1 MNKYYKK
8 LELDKILEL
17 LAEQT
22 YSDACRE
29 KALKLKPSF
38 DEEEIRTEL
47 KKTDDAF
54 KLSAKFGTPRFR
66 KIKDL
71 SMSLRRCKSGSALS
85 FRELLDVADILRETN
100 MLCDWFSQCESM
112 ESSLAEYFRELYPIK
127 QLEQRIS
134 ESIIS
139 EEEMSD
145 AASAELSSIRKRIV
159 RQGMNIREQLDKL
172 IKSRSTQKFLQEAIV
187 TMRDGRYVVPVR
199 SEYKNEVAGLVHD
212 TSATGQTFFIE
223 PMSVVE
229 ANNEI
234 RVLKSREQAE
244 IERITLELSGQVG
257 ENADSI
263 ANNFRI
269 AQILELYF
277 AKANLGAKM
286 RGAAAKIVSEPR
298 VVLNQARHPLINP
311 DTVVPISVEIG
322 GKYESLIITGPN
334 TGGKTVAIKTVGLL
348 TLMTMCGLMIP
359 AGDGSEIGIF
369 GGIYVDIGDE
379 QSIEQSLSTFSSHM
393 VNVVKIL
400 GMADDR
406 SLVLIDELGSGT
418 DPVEGA
424 ALAVSVL
431 TELKERHAKVCATT
445 HYQEVKMFALQT
457 EGVENASCEFD
468 VNTLKPTY
476 RLIVGVPGKSNAFAI
491 SQRLGMPEEV
501 IERAKE
507 LVSTENK
514 RFEQVVDALEKSR
527 QELEALKESAA
538 VSERNAKL
546 TESELKQKL
555 SELEQQK
562 EKELE
567 SARQRALSIVEE
579 TRFRSNQLLNE
590 LEELKKVKDK
600 EALRQGLSS
609 MKGKTNSTLNKMQ
622 DEANPVV
629 ERRAEDPEGRMNEP
643 LGEREVLCVSQF
655 TLLAD
660 TKKEGV
666 LMTVPNMSGVC
677 YVQVGMMKI
686 KTNQKN
692 LRLVD
697 NKKKQPTP
705 QKSVG
710 GSVKKQVTS
719 NMNRRGMELD
729 IRGMMTDEG
738 VLEMERFID
747 SAQLS
752 GISTVIIIHGKGTGA
767 LRAAVQQALKTN
779 PAVKSYRQG
788 AYGEGEAGVT
798 VVELK

>member
-22 YSDACRE
+22 YSDACHD
-29 KALKLKPSF
+29 KALKLSPSF
-38 DEEEIRTEL
+38 DEAEIRREL
-47 KKTDDAF
+47 QKTNDAF
-54 KLSAKFGTPRFR
+54 TLSAKFGTPRFR
-66 KIKDL
+66 KIKDI
-71 SMSLRRCKSGSALS
+71 SFSLRRCKSGSALS

-100 MLCDWFSQCESM
+100 MLCDWFGQCESM
-112 ESSLAEYFRELYPIK
+112 ENSLSEYFRELYPIK
-127 QLEQRIS
+127 DLEQRIS

-145 AASAELSSIRKRIV
+145 AASPELASIRKRIV

-199 SEYKNEVAGLVHD
+199 SEYKNEVSGLVHD

-244 IERITLELSGQVG
+244 IERITQELSARVG

-263 ANNFRI
+263 ANNFRV

-286 RGAAAKIVSEPR
+286 RGVAANIVSEPR
-298 VVLNQARHPLINP
+298 ISLHQARHPLIDQNS
-311 DTVVPISVEIG
+311 VVPITLELG
-322 GKYESLIITGPN
+322 GAYSSLMITGPN
-334 TGGKTVAIKTVGLL
+334 TGGKTVAIKTIGLL

-359 AGDGSEIGIF
+359 AGDGSEVGVF

-400 GMADDR
+400 SKADDR

-424 ALAVSVL
+424 ALAVSIL
-431 TELKERHAKVCATT
+431 STLREQGAKVAATT
-445 HYQEVKMFALQT
+445 HYQEVKMYALQT
-457 EGVENASCEFD
+457 DGVENASCEFD

-491 SQRLGMPEEV
+491 SQRLGMPDYV
-501 IERAKE
+501 IDRAKE
-507 LVSTENK
+507 LVSTENQ

-538 VSERNAKL
+538 ISERNAKM

-555 SELEQQK
+555 SDLEQQK

-600 EALRQGLSS
+600 EALRQGLSNA
-609 MKGKTNSTLNKMQ
+609 KGKTNSTLNKMQ
-622 DEANPVV
+622 DDANPVV
-629 ERRAEDPEGRMNEP
+629 QRHIDTYVLPRP
-643 LGEREVLCVSQF
+643 LKAGDTVM
-655 TLLAD
+655 LAD
-660 TKKEGV
+660 TRKEGV
-666 LMTVPNMSGVC
+666 LMTVPNMSGTC

-692 LRLVD
+692 LRLVE
-697 NKKKQPTP
+697 NKKKQQP

-719 NMNRRGMELD
+719 NMNRRGGMELD
-729 IRGMMTDEG
+729 IRGMMSDEG
-738 VLEMERFID
+738 VLEVERFID
-747 SAQLS
+747 GAQLS
-752 GISTVIIIHGKGTGA
+752 GISTVVIIHGKGTGA
-767 LRAAVQQALKTN
+767 LRAAVQQSLKTN

>member
-22 YSDACRE
+22 SSDSCRD
-29 KALKLKPSF
+29 KALKLSPSF
-38 DEEEIRTEL
+38 DEAEIRREL
-47 KKTDDAF
+47 QKTNDAF
-54 KLSAKFGTPRFR
+54 TLSAKFGTPRFR
-66 KIKDL
+66 RIKDI
-71 SMSLRRCKSGSALS
+71 SFSLRRCKSGSALS

-100 MLCDWFSQCESM
+100 MLCDWFGQCESM
-112 ESSLAEYFRELYPIK
+112 ENSLSEYFRELYPIK
-127 QLEQRIS
+127 DLEQRIS

-145 AASAELSSIRKRIV
+145 AASPELASIRKRIV

-199 SEYKNEVAGLVHD
+199 SEYKNEVSGLVHD

-244 IERITLELSGQVG
+244 IERITQELSARVG

-263 ANNFRI
+263 ANNFRV

-286 RGAAAKIVSEPR
+286 RGVAANIVSEPR
-298 VVLNQARHPLINP
+298 ISLHQARHPLIDQNS
-311 DTVVPISVEIG
+311 VVPITVELG
-322 GKYESLIITGPN
+322 GAYSSLMITGPN
-334 TGGKTVAIKTVGLL
+334 TGGKTVAIKTIGLL

-359 AGDGSEIGIF
+359 AGDGSEVGIF

-400 GMADDR
+400 SLADDR

-424 ALAVSVL
+424 ALAVSRL
-431 TELKERHAKVCATT
+431 STLREQGAKVAATT
-445 HYQEVKMFALQT
+445 HYQEVKMYALQT

-491 SQRLGMPEEV
+491 SQRLGMPDYV
-501 IERAKE
+501 IDRAKE

-538 VSERNAKL
+538 ISERNAKM

-555 SELEQQK
+555 SDLEQQK

-567 SARQRALSIVEE
+567 SARQRAMSIVEE

-600 EALRQGLSS
+600 EALRQGLSAA
-609 MKGKTNSTLNKMQ
+609 KGKTNSALNRMQ
-622 DEANPVV
+622 DDANPVV
-629 ERRAEDPEGRMNEP
+629 QRHIDSYVLPRP
-643 LGEREVLCVSQF
+643 LKAGDTVM
-655 TLLAD
+655 LAD
-660 TKKEGV
+660 TRKEGV
-666 LMTVPNMSGVC
+666 LMTVPNMSGTC

-692 LRLVD
+692 LRLVE
-697 NKKKQPTP
+697 NKKKQQP

-719 NMNRRGMELD
+719 NMNRRGGMELD
-729 IRGMMTDEG
+729 IRGMMSDEG
-738 VLEMERFID
+738 VLEVERFID
-747 SAQLS
+747 GAQLS
-752 GISTVIIIHGKGTGA
+752 GISTVVIIHGKGTGA
-767 LRAAVQQALKTN
+767 LRAAVQQSLKTN

>member
-22 YSDACRE
+22 SSDSCRD
-29 KALKLKPSF
+29 KALKLSPSF
-38 DEEEIRTEL
+38 DEAEIRREL
-47 KKTDDAF
+47 QKTNDAF
-54 KLSAKFGTPRFR
+54 TLSAKFGTPRFR
-66 KIKDL
+66 RIKDI
-71 SMSLRRCKSGSALS
+71 SFSLRRCKSGSALS

-100 MLCDWFSQCESM
+100 MLCDWFGQCESM
-112 ESSLAEYFRELYPIK
+112 ENSLSEYFRELYPIK
-127 QLEQRIS
+127 DLEQRIS

-145 AASAELSSIRKRIV
+145 AASPELASIRKRIV
-159 RQGMNIREQLDKL
+159 RQSMNIREQLDKL

-199 SEYKNEVAGLVHD
+199 SEYKNEVSGLVHD

-244 IERITLELSGQVG
+244 IERITQELSARVG

-263 ANNFRI
+263 ANNFRV

-286 RGAAAKIVSEPR
+286 RGVAANIVSEPR
-298 VVLNQARHPLINP
+298 ISLHQARHPLIDQNS
-311 DTVVPISVEIG
+311 VVPITVELG
-322 GKYESLIITGPN
+322 GAYSSLMITGPN
-334 TGGKTVAIKTVGLL
+334 TGGKTVAIKTIGLL

-359 AGDGSEIGIF
+359 AGDGSEVGIF

-400 GMADDR
+400 SLADDR

-424 ALAVSVL
+424 ALAVSIL
-431 TELKERHAKVCATT
+431 STLREQGAKVAATT
-445 HYQEVKMFALQT
+445 HYQEVKMYALQT

-491 SQRLGMPEEV
+491 SQRLGMPDYV
-501 IERAKE
+501 IDHAKE

-538 VSERNAKL
+538 ISERNAKM

-555 SELEQQK
+555 SDLEQQK

-567 SARQRALSIVEE
+567 SARQRAMSIVEE

-600 EALRQGLSS
+600 EALRQGLSAA
-609 MKGKTNSTLNKMQ
+609 KGKTNSALNRMQ
-622 DEANPVV
+622 DDANPVV
-629 ERRAEDPEGRMNEP
+629 QRHIDTYVLPRP
-643 LGEREVLCVSQF
+643 LKAGDTVM
-655 TLLAD
+655 LAD
-660 TKKEGV
+660 TRKEGV
-666 LMTVPNMSGVC
+666 LMTVPNMSGTC

-692 LRLVD
+692 LRLVE
-697 NKKKQPTP
+697 NKKKQQP

-719 NMNRRGMELD
+719 NMNRRGGMELD
-729 IRGMMTDEG
+729 IRGMMSDEG
-738 VLEMERFID
+738 VLEVERFID
-747 SAQLS
+747 GAQLS
-752 GISTVIIIHGKGTGA
+752 GISTVVIIHGKGTGA
-767 LRAAVQQALKTN
+767 LRAAVQQSLKTN

>member
-22 YSDACRE
+22 SSDSCRD
-29 KALKLKPSF
+29 KALKLSPSF
-38 DEEEIRTEL
+38 DEAEIRREL
-47 KKTDDAF
+47 QKTNDAF
-54 KLSAKFGTPRFR
+54 TLSAKFGTPRFR
-66 KIKDL
+66 RIKDI
-71 SMSLRRCKSGSALS
+71 SFSLRRCKSGSALS

-100 MLCDWFSQCESM
+100 MLCDWFGQCESM
-112 ESSLAEYFRELYPIK
+112 ENSLSEYFRELYPIK
-127 QLEQRIS
+127 DLEQRIS

-145 AASAELSSIRKRIV
+145 AASPELASIRKRIV

-199 SEYKNEVAGLVHD
+199 SEYKNEVSGLVHD
-212 TSATGQTFFIE
+212 PSATGQTFFIE

-244 IERITLELSGQVG
+244 IERITQELSARVG

-263 ANNFRI
+263 ANNFRV

-286 RGAAAKIVSEPR
+286 RGVAANIVSEPR
-298 VVLNQARHPLINP
+298 ISLHQARHPLIDQNS
-311 DTVVPISVEIG
+311 VVPITVELG
-322 GKYESLIITGPN
+322 GAYSSLMITGPN
-334 TGGKTVAIKTVGLL
+334 TGGKTVAIKTIGLL

-359 AGDGSEIGIF
+359 AGDGSEVGIF

-400 GMADDR
+400 SLADDR

-424 ALAVSVL
+424 ALAVSIL
-431 TELKERHAKVCATT
+431 STLREQGAKVAATT
-445 HYQEVKMFALQT
+445 HYQEVKMYALQT

-491 SQRLGMPEEV
+491 SQRLGMPDYV
-501 IERAKE
+501 IDRAKE

-538 VSERNAKL
+538 ISERNAKM

-555 SELEQQK
+555 SDLEQQK

-567 SARQRALSIVEE
+567 SARQRAMSIVEE

-600 EALRQGLSS
+600 EALRQGLSAA
-609 MKGKTNSTLNKMQ
+609 KGKTNSALNRMQ
-622 DEANPVV
+622 DDANPVV
-629 ERRAEDPEGRMNEP
+629 QRHIDSYVLPRP
-643 LGEREVLCVSQF
+643 LKAGDTVM
-655 TLLAD
+655 LAD
-660 TKKEGV
+660 TRKEGV
-666 LMTVPNMSGVC
+666 LMTVPNMSGTC

-692 LRLVD
+692 LRLVE
-697 NKKKQPTP
+697 NKKKQQP

-719 NMNRRGMELD
+719 NMNRRGGMELD
-729 IRGMMTDEG
+729 IRGMMSDEG
-738 VLEMERFID
+738 VLEVERFID
-747 SAQLS
+747 GAQLS
-752 GISTVIIIHGKGTGA
+752 GISTVVIIHGKGTGA
-767 LRAAVQQALKTN
+767 LRAAVQQSLKTN

>member
-22 YSDACRE
+22 SSDSCRD
-29 KALKLKPSF
+29 KALKLSPSF
-38 DEEEIRTEL
+38 DEAEIRREL
-47 KKTDDAF
+47 QKTNDAF
-54 KLSAKFGTPRFR
+54 TLSAKFGTPRFR
-66 KIKDL
+66 RIKDI
-71 SMSLRRCKSGSALS
+71 SFSLRRCKSGSALS

-100 MLCDWFSQCESM
+100 MLCDWFGQCESM
-112 ESSLAEYFRELYPIK
+112 ENSLSEYFRELYPIK
-127 QLEQRIS
+127 DLEQRIS

-145 AASAELSSIRKRIV
+145 AASPELASIRKRIV

-199 SEYKNEVAGLVHD
+199 SEYKNEVSGLVHD

-244 IERITLELSGQVG
+244 IERITQELSARVG

-263 ANNFRI
+263 ANNFRM

-286 RGAAAKIVSEPR
+286 RGVAANIVSEPR
-298 VVLNQARHPLINP
+298 ISLHQARHPLIDQNS
-311 DTVVPISVEIG
+311 VVPITVELG
-322 GKYESLIITGPN
+322 GAYSSLMITGPN
-334 TGGKTVAIKTVGLL
+334 TGGKTVAIKTIGLL

-359 AGDGSEIGIF
+359 AGDGSEVGIF

-400 GMADDR
+400 SLADDR

-424 ALAVSVL
+424 ALAVSIL
-431 TELKERHAKVCATT
+431 STLREQGAKVAATT
-445 HYQEVKMFALQT
+445 HYQEVKMYALQT

-491 SQRLGMPEEV
+491 SQRLGMPDYV
-501 IERAKE
+501 IDRAKE

-538 VSERNAKL
+538 ISERNAKM

-555 SELEQQK
+555 SDLEQQK

-567 SARQRALSIVEE
+567 SARQRAMSIVEE

-600 EALRQGLSS
+600 EALRQGLSAA
-609 MKGKTNSTLNKMQ
+609 KGKTNSALNRMQ
-622 DEANPVV
+622 DDANPVV
-629 ERRAEDPEGRMNEP
+629 QRHIDSYVLPRP
-643 LGEREVLCVSQF
+643 LKAGDTVM
-655 TLLAD
+655 LAD
-660 TKKEGV
+660 TRKEGV
-666 LMTVPNMSGVC
+666 LMTVPNMSGTC

-692 LRLVD
+692 LRLVE
-697 NKKKQPTP
+697 NKKKQQP

-719 NMNRRGMELD
+719 NMNRRGGMELD
-729 IRGMMTDEG
+729 IRGMMSDEG
-738 VLEMERFID
+738 VLEVERFID
-747 SAQLS
+747 GAQLS
-752 GISTVIIIHGKGTGA
+752 GISTVVIIHGKGTGA
-767 LRAAVQQALKTN
+767 LRAAVQQSLKTN

>member
-1 MNKYYKK
+1 
-8 LELDKILEL
+8 
-17 LAEQT
+17 
-22 YSDACRE
+22 
-29 KALKLKPSF
+29 
-38 DEEEIRTEL
+38 
-47 KKTDDAF
+47 
-54 KLSAKFGTPRFR
+54 
-66 KIKDL
+66 
-71 SMSLRRCKSGSALS
+71 
-85 FRELLDVADILRETN
+85 
-100 MLCDWFSQCESM
+100 
-112 ESSLAEYFRELYPIK
+112 
-127 QLEQRIS
+127 
-134 ESIIS
+134 
-139 EEEMSD
+139 
-145 AASAELSSIRKRIV
+145 
-159 RQGMNIREQLDKL
+159 
-172 IKSRSTQKFLQEAIV
+172 
-187 TMRDGRYVVPVR
+187 
-199 SEYKNEVAGLVHD
+199 
-212 TSATGQTFFIE
+212 
-223 PMSVVE
+223 
-229 ANNEI
+229 
-234 RVLKSREQAE
+234 
-244 IERITLELSGQVG
+244 
-257 ENADSI
+257 
-263 ANNFRI
+263 
-269 AQILELYF
+269 
-277 AKANLGAKM
+277 
-286 RGAAAKIVSEPR
+286 
-298 VVLNQARHPLINP
+298 
-311 DTVVPISVEIG
+311 
-322 GKYESLIITGPN
+322 
-334 TGGKTVAIKTVGLL
+334 
-348 TLMTMCGLMIP
+348 MTMCGLMIP

-629 ERRAEDPEGRMNEP
+629 ERRAESYVLPRP
-643 LGEREVLCVSQF
+643 LKAGDTVM
-655 TLLAD
+655 LAD

-719 NMNRRGMELD
+719 NMNRRGGMELD

-779 PAVKSYRQG
+779 PAVTSYRQG

>member
-22 YSDACRE
+22 SSDFCRD
-29 KALKLKPSF
+29 KALKLSPSF
-38 DEEEIRTEL
+38 DEAEIRREL
-47 KKTDDAF
+47 QKTNDAF
-54 KLSAKFGTPRFR
+54 TLSAKFGTPRFR
-66 KIKDL
+66 RIKDI
-71 SMSLRRCKSGSALS
+71 SFSLRRCKSGSALS

-100 MLCDWFSQCESM
+100 MLCDWFGQCESM
-112 ESSLAEYFRELYPIK
+112 ENSLSEYFRELYPIK
-127 QLEQRIS
+127 DLEQRIS

-145 AASAELSSIRKRIV
+145 AASPELASIRKRIV

-199 SEYKNEVAGLVHD
+199 SEYKNEVSGLVHD

-244 IERITLELSGQVG
+244 IERITQELSARVG

-263 ANNFRI
+263 ANNFRV

-286 RGAAAKIVSEPR
+286 RGVAANIVSEPR
-298 VVLNQARHPLINP
+298 ISLHQARHPLIDQNS
-311 DTVVPISVEIG
+311 VVPITVELG
-322 GKYESLIITGPN
+322 GAYSSLMITGPN
-334 TGGKTVAIKTVGLL
+334 TGGKTVAIKTIGLL

-359 AGDGSEIGIF
+359 AGDGSEVGIF

-400 GMADDR
+400 SLADDR

-424 ALAVSVL
+424 ALAVSIL
-431 TELKERHAKVCATT
+431 STLREQGAKVAATT
-445 HYQEVKMFALQT
+445 HYQEVKMYALQT

-491 SQRLGMPEEV
+491 SQRLGMPDYV
-501 IERAKE
+501 IDRAKE

-538 VSERNAKL
+538 VSERNAKM

-555 SELEQQK
+555 SDLEQQK

-567 SARQRALSIVEE
+567 SARQRAMSIVEE

-600 EALRQGLSS
+600 EALRQGLSAA
-609 MKGKTNSTLNKMQ
+609 KGKTNSALNRMQ
-622 DEANPVV
+622 DDANPVV
-629 ERRAEDPEGRMNEP
+629 QRHIDSYVLPRP
-643 LGEREVLCVSQF
+643 LKAGDTVM
-655 TLLAD
+655 LAD
-660 TKKEGV
+660 TRKEGV
-666 LMTVPNMSGVC
+666 LMTVPNMSGTC

-692 LRLVD
+692 LRLVE
-697 NKKKQPTP
+697 NKKKQQP

-719 NMNRRGMELD
+719 NMNRRGGMELD
-729 IRGMMTDEG
+729 IRGMMSDEG
-738 VLEMERFID
+738 VLEVERFID
-747 SAQLS
+747 GAQLS
-752 GISTVIIIHGKGTGA
+752 GISTVVIIHGKGTGA
-767 LRAAVQQALKTN
+767 LRAAVQQSLKTN

>member
-22 YSDACRE
+22 SSDSCRD
-29 KALKLKPSF
+29 KALKLSPSF
-38 DEEEIRTEL
+38 DEAEIRREL
-47 KKTDDAF
+47 QKTNDAF
-54 KLSAKFGTPRFR
+54 TLSAKFGTPRFR
-66 KIKDL
+66 RIKDI
-71 SMSLRRCKSGSALS
+71 SFSLRRCKSGSALS

-100 MLCDWFSQCESM
+100 MLCDWFGQCESM
-112 ESSLAEYFRELYPIK
+112 ENSLSEYFRELYPIK
-127 QLEQRIS
+127 DLEQRIS

-145 AASAELSSIRKRIV
+145 AASPELASIRKRIV

-187 TMRDGRYVVPVR
+187 TMRDGRFVLPVR
-199 SEYKNEVAGLVHD
+199 AEHRSKIAGLVHD

-244 IERITLELSGQVG
+244 IERITQELSARVG

-263 ANNFRI
+263 ANNFRV

-286 RGAAAKIVSEPR
+286 RGVAANIVSEPR
-298 VVLNQARHPLINP
+298 ISLHQARHPLIDQNS
-311 DTVVPISVEIG
+311 VVPITVELG
-322 GKYESLIITGPN
+322 GAYSSLMITGPN
-334 TGGKTVAIKTVGLL
+334 TGGKTVAIKTIGLL

-359 AGDGSEIGIF
+359 AGDGSEVGIF

-400 GMADDR
+400 SLADDR

-424 ALAVSVL
+424 ALAVSIL
-431 TELKERHAKVCATT
+431 STLREQGAKVAATT
-445 HYQEVKMFALQT
+445 HYQEVKMYALQT

-491 SQRLGMPEEV
+491 SQRLGMPDYV
-501 IERAKE
+501 IDRAKE

-538 VSERNAKL
+538 ISERNAKM

-555 SELEQQK
+555 SDLEQQK

-567 SARQRALSIVEE
+567 SARQRAMSIVEE

-600 EALRQGLSS
+600 EALRQGLSAA
-609 MKGKTNSTLNKMQ
+609 KGKTNSALNRMQ
-622 DEANPVV
+622 DDANPVV
-629 ERRAEDPEGRMNEP
+629 QRHIDSYVLPRP
-643 LGEREVLCVSQF
+643 LKAGDTVM
-655 TLLAD
+655 LAD
-660 TKKEGV
+660 TRKEGV
-666 LMTVPNMSGVC
+666 LMTVPNMSGTC

-692 LRLVD
+692 LRLVE
-697 NKKKQPTP
+697 NKKKQQP

-719 NMNRRGMELD
+719 NMNRRGGMELD
-729 IRGMMTDEG
+729 IRGMMSDEG
-738 VLEMERFID
+738 VLEVERFID
-747 SAQLS
+747 GAQLS
-752 GISTVIIIHGKGTGA
+752 GISTVVIIHGKGTGA
-767 LRAAVQQALKTN
+767 LRAAVQQSLKTN

>member
-212 TSATGQTFFIE
+212 PSATGQTFFIE

-334 TGGKTVAIKTVGLL
+334 MGGKSTYMRQNVLL
-348 TLMTMCGLMIP
+348 VIMAQIGSFVP
-359 AGDGSEIGIF
+359 AAAAHIG
-369 GGIYVDIGDE
+369 
-379 QSIEQSLSTFSSHM
+379 
-393 VNVVKIL
+393 
-400 GMADDR
+400 
-406 SLVLIDELGSGT
+406 
-418 DPVEGA
+418 
-424 ALAVSVL
+424 
-431 TELKERHAKVCATT
+431 
-445 HYQEVKMFALQT
+445 
-457 EGVENASCEFD
+457 
-468 VNTLKPTY
+468 
-476 RLIVGVPGKSNAFAI
+476 
-491 SQRLGMPEEV
+491 
-501 IERAKE
+501 
-507 LVSTENK
+507 
-514 RFEQVVDALEKSR
+514 VVDAIFTRVGASDDLAAGQSTFMVEMT
-527 QELEALKESAA
+527 EVAEILK
-538 VSERNAKL
+538 NATKDSL
-546 TESELKQKL
+546 VILDEIGRGTSTFDGM
-555 SELEQQK
+555 SI
-562 EKELE
+562 
-567 SARQRALSIVEE
+567 ARS
-579 TRFRSNQLLNE
+579 
-590 LEELKKVKDK
+590 
-600 EALRQGLSS
+600 
-609 MKGKTNSTLNKMQ
+609 
-622 DEANPVV
+622 VV
-629 ERRAEDPEGRMNEP
+629 EFICENIG
-643 LGEREVLCVSQF
+643 CK
-655 TLLAD
+655 TLFATHYHELTSMEQD
-660 TKKEGV
+660 IHGV
-666 LMTVPNMSGVC
+666 
-677 YVQVGMMKI
+677 
-686 KTNQKN
+686 KN
-692 LRLVD
+692 Y
-697 NKKKQPTP
+697 NIA
-705 QKSVG
+705 
-710 GSVKKQVTS
+710 VKKRGEDITFL
-719 NMNRRGMELD
+719 RRIVAGPTTATAS
-729 IRGMMTDEG
+729 RSRSSR
-738 VLEMERFID
+738 VCP
-747 SAQLS
+747 
-752 GISTVIIIHGKGTGA
+752 
-767 LRAAVQQALKTN
+767 AA
-779 PAVKSYRQG
+779 
-788 AYGEGEAGVT
+788 
-798 VVELK
+798 

>member
-22 YSDACRE
+22 YSDACHD
-29 KALKLKPSF
+29 KALKLSPSF
-38 DEEEIRTEL
+38 DEAEIRREL
-47 KKTDDAF
+47 QKTNDAF
-54 KLSAKFGTPRFR
+54 NLSAKFGIPRFR
-66 KIKDL
+66 KIKDI
-71 SMSLRRCKSGSALS
+71 SFSLRRSKSGSALS

-100 MLCDWFSQCESM
+100 MLCDWFGQCESM
-112 ESSLAEYFRELYPIK
+112 ENSLSEYFRELYPIK
-127 QLEQRIS
+127 DLEQRIS

-145 AASAELSSIRKRIV
+145 AASPELASIRKRIV

-199 SEYKNEVAGLVHD
+199 SEYKNEVSGLVHD

-244 IERITLELSGQVG
+244 IERITQELSARVG

-263 ANNFRI
+263 ANNFRV

-286 RGAAAKIVSEPR
+286 RGVAANIVSEPR
-298 VVLNQARHPLINP
+298 ISLHQARHPLIDQNS
-311 DTVVPISVEIG
+311 VVPITVELG
-322 GKYESLIITGPN
+322 GAYSSLMITGPN
-334 TGGKTVAIKTVGLL
+334 TGGKTVAIKTIGLL

-359 AGDGSEIGIF
+359 AGDGSEVGIF

-400 GMADDR
+400 SKADDR

-424 ALAVSVL
+424 ALAVSIL
-431 TELKERHAKVCATT
+431 STLREQGAKVAATT
-445 HYQEVKMFALQT
+445 HYQEVKMYALQT
-457 EGVENASCEFD
+457 DGVENASCEFD

-491 SQRLGMPEEV
+491 SQRLGMPDYV
-501 IERAKE
+501 IDRAKE
-507 LVSTENK
+507 LVSTENQ

-538 VSERNAKL
+538 ISERNAKM

-609 MKGKTNSTLNKMQ
+609 AKGKTNSTLNKMQ
-622 DEANPVV
+622 DDANPVV
-629 ERRAEDPEGRMNEP
+629 QRHLDTYVLPRP
-643 LGEREVLCVSQF
+643 LKAGDTVM
-655 TLLAD
+655 LAD
-660 TKKEGV
+660 TRKEGV
-666 LMTVPNMSGVC
+666 LMTVPNMSGTC

-692 LRLVD
+692 LRLVE
-697 NKKKQPTP
+697 NKKKQP

-719 NMNRRGMELD
+719 NMNRRGGMELD
-729 IRGMMTDEG
+729 IRGMMSDEG
-738 VLEMERFID
+738 VLEVERFID
-747 SAQLS
+747 GAQLS
-752 GISTVIIIHGKGTGA
+752 GISTVVIIHGKGTGA
-767 LRAAVQQALKTN
+767 LRAAVQQSLKTN

>member
-22 YSDACRE
+22 SSDSCRD
-29 KALKLKPSF
+29 KALKLSPSF
-38 DEEEIRTEL
+38 DEAEIRREL
-47 KKTDDAF
+47 QKTNDAF
-54 KLSAKFGTPRFR
+54 TLSAKFGTPRFR
-66 KIKDL
+66 RIKDI
-71 SMSLRRCKSGSALS
+71 SFSLRRCKSGSALS

-100 MLCDWFSQCESM
+100 MLCDWFGQCESM
-112 ESSLAEYFRELYPIK
+112 ENSLSEYFRELYPIK
-127 QLEQRIS
+127 DLEQRIS

-145 AASAELSSIRKRIV
+145 AASPELASIRKRIV

-199 SEYKNEVAGLVHD
+199 SEYKNEVSGLVHD

-244 IERITLELSGQVG
+244 IERITQELSARVG

-263 ANNFRI
+263 ANNFRV

-286 RGAAAKIVSEPR
+286 RGVAANIVSEPR
-298 VVLNQARHPLINP
+298 ISLHQARHPLIDQNS
-311 DTVVPISVEIG
+311 VVPITVELG
-322 GKYESLIITGPN
+322 GAYSSLMITGPN
-334 TGGKTVAIKTVGLL
+334 TGGKTVAIKTIGLL

-359 AGDGSEIGIF
+359 AGDGSEVGIF

-400 GMADDR
+400 SLADDR

-424 ALAVSVL
+424 ALAVSIL
-431 TELKERHAKVCATT
+431 STLREQGAKVAATT
-445 HYQEVKMFALQT
+445 HYQEVKMYALQT

-491 SQRLGMPEEV
+491 SQRLGMPDYV
-501 IERAKE
+501 IDRAKE

-538 VSERNAKL
+538 VSERNAKM

-555 SELEQQK
+555 SDLEQQK

-567 SARQRALSIVEE
+567 SARQRAMSIVEE

-600 EALRQGLSS
+600 EALRQGLSAA
-609 MKGKTNSTLNKMQ
+609 KGKTNSALNRMQ
-622 DEANPVV
+622 DDANPVV
-629 ERRAEDPEGRMNEP
+629 QRHIDSYVLPRP
-643 LGEREVLCVSQF
+643 LKAGDTVM
-655 TLLAD
+655 LAD
-660 TKKEGV
+660 TRKEGV
-666 LMTVPNMSGVC
+666 LMTVPNMSGTC

-692 LRLVD
+692 LRLVE
-697 NKKKQPTP
+697 NKKKQQP

-719 NMNRRGMELD
+719 NMNRRGGMELD
-729 IRGMMTDEG
+729 IRGMMSDEG
-738 VLEMERFID
+738 VLEVERFID
-747 SAQLS
+747 GAQLS
-752 GISTVIIIHGKGTGA
+752 GISTVVIIHGKGTGA
-767 LRAAVQQALKTN
+767 LRAAVQQSLKTN

>member
-22 YSDACRE
+22 SSDSCRD
-29 KALKLKPSF
+29 KALKLSPSF
-38 DEEEIRTEL
+38 DEAEIRREL
-47 KKTDDAF
+47 QKTNDAF
-54 KLSAKFGTPRFR
+54 TLSAKFGTPRFR
-66 KIKDL
+66 RIKDI
-71 SMSLRRCKSGSALS
+71 SFSLRRCKSGSALS

-100 MLCDWFSQCESM
+100 MLCDWFGQCESM
-112 ESSLAEYFRELYPIK
+112 ENSLSEYFRELYPIK
-127 QLEQRIS
+127 DLEQRIS

-145 AASAELSSIRKRIV
+145 AASPELASIRKRIV

-199 SEYKNEVAGLVHD
+199 SEYKNEVSGLVHD

-244 IERITLELSGQVG
+244 IERITQELSARVG

-263 ANNFRI
+263 ANNFRV

-286 RGAAAKIVSEPR
+286 RGVAANIVSEPR
-298 VVLNQARHPLINP
+298 ISLHQARHPLI
-311 DTVVPISVEIG
+311 DQKSVVPITVELG
-322 GKYESLIITGPN
+322 GAYSSLMITGPN
-334 TGGKTVAIKTVGLL
+334 TGGKTVAIKTIGLL

-359 AGDGSEIGIF
+359 AGDGSEVGIF

-400 GMADDR
+400 SLADDR

-424 ALAVSVL
+424 ALAVSIL
-431 TELKERHAKVCATT
+431 STLREQGAKVAATT
-445 HYQEVKMFALQT
+445 HYQEVKMYALQT

-491 SQRLGMPEEV
+491 SQRLGMPDYV
-501 IERAKE
+501 IDRAKE

-538 VSERNAKL
+538 VSERNAKM

-555 SELEQQK
+555 SDLEQQK

-567 SARQRALSIVEE
+567 SARQRAMSIVEE

-600 EALRQGLSS
+600 EALRQGLSAA
-609 MKGKTNSTLNKMQ
+609 KGKTNSALNRMQ
-622 DEANPVV
+622 DDANPVV
-629 ERRAEDPEGRMNEP
+629 QRHIDSYVLPRP
-643 LGEREVLCVSQF
+643 LKAGDTVM
-655 TLLAD
+655 LAD
-660 TKKEGV
+660 TRKEGV
-666 LMTVPNMSGVC
+666 LMTVPNMSGTC

-692 LRLVD
+692 LRLVE
-697 NKKKQPTP
+697 NKKKQQP

-719 NMNRRGMELD
+719 NMNRRGGMELD
-729 IRGMMTDEG
+729 IRGMMSDEG
-738 VLEMERFID
+738 VLEVERFID
-747 SAQLS
+747 GAQLS
-752 GISTVIIIHGKGTGA
+752 GISTVVIIHGKGTGA
-767 LRAAVQQALKTN
+767 LRAAVQQSLKTN

>member
-22 YSDACRE
+22 SSDSCRD
-29 KALKLKPSF
+29 KALKLSPSF
-38 DEEEIRTEL
+38 DEAEIRREL
-47 KKTDDAF
+47 QKTNDAF
-54 KLSAKFGTPRFR
+54 TLSAKFGTPRFR
-66 KIKDL
+66 RIKDI
-71 SMSLRRCKSGSALS
+71 SFSLRRCKSGSALS

-100 MLCDWFSQCESM
+100 MLCDWFGQCESM
-112 ESSLAEYFRELYPIK
+112 ENSLSEYFRELYLIK
-127 QLEQRIS
+127 DLEQRIS

-145 AASAELSSIRKRIV
+145 AASPELASIRKRIV

-199 SEYKNEVAGLVHD
+199 SEYKNEVSGLVHD

-244 IERITLELSGQVG
+244 IERITQELSARVG

-263 ANNFRI
+263 ANNFRV

-286 RGAAAKIVSEPR
+286 RGVAANIVSEPR
-298 VVLNQARHPLINP
+298 ISLHQARHPLIDQNS
-311 DTVVPISVEIG
+311 VVPITVELG
-322 GKYESLIITGPN
+322 GAYSSLMITGPN
-334 TGGKTVAIKTVGLL
+334 TGGKTVAIKTIGLL

-359 AGDGSEIGIF
+359 AGDGSEVGIF

-400 GMADDR
+400 SLADDR

-424 ALAVSVL
+424 ALAVSIL
-431 TELKERHAKVCATT
+431 STLREQGAKVAATT
-445 HYQEVKMFALQT
+445 HYQEVKMYALQT

-491 SQRLGMPEEV
+491 SQRLGMPDYV
-501 IERAKE
+501 IDRAKE

-538 VSERNAKL
+538 ISERNAKM

-555 SELEQQK
+555 SDLEQQK

-567 SARQRALSIVEE
+567 SARQRAMSIVEE

-600 EALRQGLSS
+600 EALRQGLSAA
-609 MKGKTNSTLNKMQ
+609 KGKTNSALNRMQ
-622 DEANPVV
+622 DDANPVV
-629 ERRAEDPEGRMNEP
+629 QRHIDSYVLPRP
-643 LGEREVLCVSQF
+643 LKAGDTVM
-655 TLLAD
+655 LAD
-660 TKKEGV
+660 TRKEGV
-666 LMTVPNMSGVC
+666 LMTVPNMSGTC

-692 LRLVD
+692 LRLVE
-697 NKKKQPTP
+697 NKKKQQP

-719 NMNRRGMELD
+719 NMNRRGGMELD
-729 IRGMMTDEG
+729 IRGMMSDEG
-738 VLEMERFID
+738 VLEVERFID
-747 SAQLS
+747 GAQLS
-752 GISTVIIIHGKGTGA
+752 GISTVVIIHGKGTGA
-767 LRAAVQQALKTN
+767 LRAAVQQSLKTN

>member
-22 YSDACRE
+22 YSDSCHD
-29 KALKLKPSF
+29 KALKISPSF
-38 DEEEIRTEL
+38 DEAEIRREL
-47 KKTDDAF
+47 QKTNDAF
-54 KLSAKFGTPRFR
+54 NLSAKFGTPRFR
-66 KIKDL
+66 RIKDI
-71 SMSLRRCKSGSALS
+71 SFSLRRSKSGSALS

-100 MLCDWFSQCESM
+100 MLCDWFGQCESM
-112 ESSLAEYFRELYPIK
+112 ENSLSEYFRELYPIK
-127 QLEQRIS
+127 DLEQRIS

-145 AASAELSSIRKRIV
+145 AASPELASIRKRIV

-244 IERITLELSGQVG
+244 IERITQELSARVG

-263 ANNFRI
+263 ANNFRV
-269 AQILELYF
+269 AEILELYF

-298 VVLNQARHPLINP
+298 ISLHQARHPLIDQNV
-311 DTVVPISVEIG
+311 VVPITVELG
-322 GKYESLIITGPN
+322 NSYSSLMITGPN
-334 TGGKTVAIKTVGLL
+334 TGGKTVAIKTIGLL

-359 AGDGSEIGIF
+359 AGDDSEIGIF

-393 VNVVKIL
+393 VNVVRIL
-400 GMADDR
+400 AKADDR

-424 ALAVSVL
+424 ALAVSIL
-431 TELKERHAKVCATT
+431 TTLREQGAKVAATT
-445 HYQEVKMFALQT
+445 HYQEVKMYALQT
-457 EGVENASCEFD
+457 DGVENASCEFD

-476 RLIVGVPGKSNAFAI
+476 RLVVGVPGKSNAFAI
-491 SQRLGMPEEV
+491 SQRLGMPDYV
-501 IERAKE
+501 IDRAKE
-507 LVSTENK
+507 LVSTENQ

-538 VSERNAKL
+538 ISERNAKM

-555 SELEQQK
+555 SDLEQQK

-567 SARQRALSIVEE
+567 TARQRAQSIVEE

-600 EALRQGLSS
+600 EALRQGLSNAKS
-609 MKGKTNSTLNKMQ
+609 RTNSTLNKMQ
-622 DEANPVV
+622 DDANPVI
-629 ERRAEDPEGRMNEP
+629 ERRTENYVLPRP
-643 LGEREVLCVSQF
+643 LKAGDTVM
-655 TLLAD
+655 LAD

-666 LMTVPNMSGVC
+666 LMTVPNISGVC

-697 NKKKQPTP
+697 NKKKQQA
-705 QKSVG
+705 QKSIG

-719 NMNRRGMELD
+719 NMHRRGGMELD
-729 IRGMMTDEG
+729 IRGMMSDEG
-738 VLEMERFID
+738 VLEVERFID

-752 GISTVIIIHGKGTGA
+752 GISSVIIIHGKGTGA
-767 LRAAVQQALKTN
+767 LRAAVQQSLKTN